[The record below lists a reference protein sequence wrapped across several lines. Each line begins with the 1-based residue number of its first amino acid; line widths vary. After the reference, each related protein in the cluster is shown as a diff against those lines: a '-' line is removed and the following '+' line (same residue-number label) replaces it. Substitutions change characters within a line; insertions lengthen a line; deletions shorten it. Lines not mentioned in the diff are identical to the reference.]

1 MNALDATGLAIFRCE
16 RPLSGTRRDLGPAK
30 HEYICVQQGDHI
42 ICNGHT
48 AKNSENP
55 ILGPGRPTNDKD
67 GGGPDQLS
75 VERCTKV
82 RDDDTCLESCVG
94 SRLESRDRPGYGILS
109 YNCQTWV
116 KHVSTNV
123 PLIANDKR
131 FANLVAR
138 LLIFLGGSLLGQ
150 AWFPLLGL
158 CDGTA
163 LGAAC
168 LFGGVLTMSSL
179 LIRPGQSN
187 WPDRLGEAFFTCLLW
202 YIPVGLGISA
212 ASAVFVL
219 GLQTNP
225 QGESGILVLSLGMYL
240 PVFALPA
247 LCGLGILRAR
257 TEQ

>member
-1 MNALDATGLAIFRCE
+1 M
-16 RPLSGTRRDLGPAK
+16 S
-30 HEYICVQQGDHI
+30 
-42 ICNGHT
+42 
-48 AKNSENP
+48 
-55 ILGPGRPTNDKD
+55 
-67 GGGPDQLS
+67 
-75 VERCTKV
+75 
-82 RDDDTCLESCVG
+82 
-94 SRLESRDRPGYGILS
+94 
-109 YNCQTWV
+109 
-116 KHVSTNV
+116 STNV

-131 FANLVAR
+131 FANLVTR

-150 AWFPLLGL
+150 AWFPMLGL

-225 QGESGILVLSLGMYL
+225 QVSRASWCYHLGCTSRFSPSRLYVVWEYFERG
-240 PVFALPA
+240 PSSEP
-247 LCGLGILRAR
+247 LR
-257 TEQ
+257 TPHF